1 MEYSETGTVPGYSGK
16 LDLNRLNDNKSL
28 KWFTGNKATIQVS
41 KPKAKVEAKKVKAL
55 STKTSN
61 KVYTVKKDDTLSKIA
76 TKNHTTVAKLQKLN
90 NIKNSNKI
98 YVD

>member
-1 MEYSETGTVPGYSGK
+1 M
-16 LDLNRLNDNKSL
+16 
-28 KWFTGNKATIQVS
+28 
-41 KPKAKVEAKKVKAL
+41 EAKKVKAL